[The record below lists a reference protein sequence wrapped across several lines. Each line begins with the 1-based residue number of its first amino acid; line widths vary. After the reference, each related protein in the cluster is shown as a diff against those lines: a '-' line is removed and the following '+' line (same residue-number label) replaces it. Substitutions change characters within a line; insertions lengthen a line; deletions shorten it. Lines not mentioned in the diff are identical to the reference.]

1 MKRIASVLTVITL
14 LASLFCFGAAAE
26 GTVQVTLRIEGINSN
41 FYYDTLKL
49 EENATVLDALKMANA
64 DADLDMKGLEEGYIT
79 EVNGEAAATFGGWDG
94 WLFRVNGISPTVSCR
109 EYVLQNNDQIVFY
122 YSDEYGVGMQFPQV
136 EVLENGVIRFTS
148 EDVTYDADFN
158 PVTQVNS
165 VTGAQVTLEGKTYQT
180 DENGE
185 ISVGQDIT
193 RSGEYRLQ
201 IERYADS
208 GVPTVLRL
216 APDFTVSL
224 TAGVSETETN
234 DVITTTTEGTN
245 APDENESNTSPK
257 TGVSTSMFGVLAVAL
272 SAGVVLKL
280 TKKHEK

>member
-14 LASLFCFGAAAE
+14 LTSLFCFGAAAE

-193 RSGEYRLQ
+193 QSGEYRLQ

>member
-41 FYYDTLKL
+41 FYYDTLEL

-64 DADLDMKGLEEGYIT
+64 DADLNMKGLEEGYIT

-94 WLFRVNGISPTVSCR
+94 WLFRVNGISPTVSCG
-109 EYVLQNNDQIVFY
+109 EYILQNNDQIVFY

-136 EVLENGVIRFTS
+136 EILENGVIRFTS

-158 PVTQVNS
+158 PVTQVNP
-165 VTGAQVTLEGKTYQT
+165 VTGAQVTLDGKTYQT

-193 RSGEYRLQ
+193 QSGEYRLQ

-245 APDENESNTSPK
+245 ASDENESNTSPK
-257 TGVSTSMFGVLAVAL
+257 TGASTSMFGVLAVAL